1 MEDIIKILNSVF
13 KTLKLG
19 SLNGLSYKYLK
30 DYDNERNLYEECD
43 WYEMPSF
50 EINKDITKSPFIIL
64 ELYNPNEKF
73 YSLLQSK
80 LPDIKITNNTSFFW
94 FPYRPENYSKHK
106 DQMYITEQEVKPK
119 YPIYI
124 ISKGRYEKRYTS
136 KYLEW
141 CGIDYKIVVEPQEV
155 DLYAEHI
162 DRKKILVL
170 PNKYLNLNQGGIPAR
185 NFVWEHSK
193 SIGAKRHWILDDN
206 IMSYKRLN
214 DSDRTI
220 VKSGVVFRAVEDYV
234 DRYTNVAMA
243 GHNYAMFGV
252 SSNTNLKPIVKNTR
266 IYSSILLSN
275 ELPKKFVWRGRY
287 NEDTDLSLRILKDGY
302 STILFN
308 AFLADKL
315 KTLTQKGGNT
325 DTIYAEKDAL
335 YKKAKSLADQ
345 HPDVAIV
352 KERFGRTHHYVNYTP
367 FKDNDPIFKKGIKLK
382 EQVNNYGMKLVK
394 KQKMDIE

>member
-1 MEDIIKILNSVF
+1 MDEIIKIINNI
-13 KTLKLG
+13 LKLFKIS
-19 SLNGLSYKYLK
+19 SLKGITYKYLK
-30 DYDNERNLYEECD
+30 NYDEERNLYKVCD
-43 WYEMPSF
+43 WFEMPSF
-50 EINKDITKSPFIIL
+50 TINNEITKAPFIML
-64 ELYNPNEKF
+64 ELYDTPFEF
-73 YSLLQSK
+73 YKLLQSK
-80 LPDIKITNNTSFFW
+80 LKNINITKDTSFFW
-94 FPYRPENYSKHK
+94 YPKRPEKFSIHK
-106 DQMYITEQEVKPK
+106 NQMYITDQNVKPK

-141 CGIDYKIVVEPQEV
+141 CNIDYKIVVEPQEV

-162 DRKKILVL
+162 DRNKILIL

-206 IMSYKRLN
+206 IVSYKRLN

-220 VKSGVVFRAVEDYV
+220 VKSGVVFRAIEDYV
-234 DRYTNVAMA
+234 DRYTNIAMA

-252 SSNTNLKPIVKNTR
+252 SSNTNLKPIIKNTR

-275 ELPKKFVWRGRY
+275 ELPKKICWRGKY
-287 NEDTDLSLRILKDGY
+287 NEDTDLSLRILKEGY
-302 STILFN
+302 VTILFN

-325 DTIYAEKDAL
+325 DSIYSEKNAL

-345 HPDVAIV
+345 HPDVAII
-352 KERFGRTHHYVNYTP
+352 KERFGRTHHYVDYTP
-367 FKDNDPIFKKGIKLK
+367 FKDNEPIFKKGIKLK

-394 KQKMDIE
+394 KQSINID